1 MSIASRPARS
11 GRRAAQ
17 VASASAPVAA
27 KTAAASVRDG
37 RPLAGLL
44 TLDSLQLMDAIARNG
59 SFAAAA
65 AELGRVP
72 SAVTY
77 AVRRLEDDLDVLL
90 FDRRGYR
97 AQLTPAG
104 EELLREGRH
113 LLVAAEELA
122 RRVQRVAE
130 GWERELRIAVD
141 TIIPFERLLPLVARF
156 CGVAPTQL
164 RFGHEVLGGTWDAL
178 VSGRADLVIG
188 ASYDA
193 PEASRLGAGFRTL
206 PLGQVDMVFAL
217 SPRHPL
223 AAEKPPLTL
232 AQLRR
237 HRQVVVGDSSR
248 RLAARTVGLFGAPDV
263 LVVPSMQAKL
273 EAQIAGLGIG
283 HLPFAL
289 AQAAID
295 RGELVVRST
304 QGARHGSMAAPT
316 TQVAWRADDRGRA
329 LQWWLDELRKPA
341 TRAALLR

>member
-1 MSIASRPARS
+1 MAGKARPPTGS
-11 GRRAAQ
+11 RRASTARDDSQ
-17 VASASAPVAA
+17 PIAA
-27 KTAAASVRDG
+27 
-37 RPLAGLL
+37 LL

-77 AVRRLEDDLDVLL
+77 AVRRLEDELDVLL
-90 FDRRGYR
+90 FDRGGYR
-97 AQLTPAG
+97 ARLTPAG

-130 GWERELRIAVD
+130 GWERELRIALD
-141 TIIPFERLLPLVARF
+141 SIIPFSRLLPLVERF
-156 CGVAPTQL
+156 CGVAPTRL
-164 RFGHEVLGGTWDAL
+164 RIGHEVLGGSWDAL

-188 ASYDA
+188 ASYEA
-193 PEASRLGAGFRTL
+193 PEAGRLGAGVRTL

-223 AAEKPPLTL
+223 AAQKGPLAL
-232 AQLRR
+232 SQLRQ

-248 RLAARTVGLFGAPDV
+248 RLAARTVGLFGAPEM

-273 EAQIAGLGIG
+273 EAQVAGLGVG
-283 HLPFAL
+283 YLPFSL
-289 AQAAID
+289 AQPAID

-304 QGARHGSMAAPT
+304 QGARHGSNAAPT
-316 TQVAWRADDRGRA
+316 TQVAWRADERGRA
-329 LQWWLDELRKPA
+329 LQWWLDELRKPV